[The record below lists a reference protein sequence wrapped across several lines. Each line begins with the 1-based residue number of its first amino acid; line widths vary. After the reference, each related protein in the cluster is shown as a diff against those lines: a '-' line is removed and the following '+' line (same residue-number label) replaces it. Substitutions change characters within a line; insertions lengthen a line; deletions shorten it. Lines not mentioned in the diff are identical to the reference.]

1 MRRKGGLPAFFAS
14 QNKMDRKERERI
26 LVFSSREICYCSGN
40 FFANQIAAAFEEM
53 GFCVDICEM
62 SKGDDL
68 DEKLASYIGVKYR
81 LILDFNSM
89 LPQLVMDDDT
99 SYLDMLD
106 GPFYDYILDH
116 PLFHYNSLNRETGN
130 LHVIVL
136 DEAHEAYIRTY
147 YPKVKS
153 VYTLPL
159 GATKALYQGEKE
171 QECRVAFLGTYDTP
185 EQVYKLIEAAPEPL
199 CGTMK
204 ELLERRLSDPLLPME
219 QAFEEY
225 LRQDDMSF
233 HDTPLGAKE
242 FALYMNAMYAV
253 DVYVRDY
260 FRKAALDELLAH
272 RIPVTVFGNGWEK
285 YSHTDESC
293 LRREKALPF
302 ALSFERMA
310 KEHILLNVSPIFN
323 RGMHDRIPAGMANRA
338 VVLTD
343 GNPYLAEHFQ
353 DGKQLCMYTLSKIH
367 TLSDRAGELLE
378 SRSVREEIA
387 ACAYEEF
394 ERHHT
399 WNCRARQILR
409 HSDGPC

>member
-1 MRRKGGLPAFFAS
+1 
-14 QNKMDRKERERI
+14 MDRRNRERI

-53 GFCVDICEM
+53 GFLVDVCEL

-68 DEKLASYIGVKYR
+68 DAKLEPYIGVEYR

-89 LPQLVMDDDT
+89 LPQLVVDDDR
-99 SYLDMLD
+99 SYLDMLN

-116 PLFHYNSLNRETGN
+116 PLFHYNSLNRETDN

-136 DEAHEAYIRTY
+136 DEAHEEYIRNY
-147 YPKVKS
+147 YPKVRS

-171 QECRVAFLGTYDTP
+171 RECRVAFLGTYDTP
-185 EQVYKLIEAAPEPL
+185 EQVYELIKAAPEPL
-199 CGTMK
+199 GSMMK
-204 ELLERRLSDPLLPME
+204 DLLERRLSDPLLPME

-225 LRQDDMSF
+225 LREDVTPF
-233 HDTPLGAKE
+233 HGAPLGAE
-242 FALYMNAMYAV
+242 QFALYMNAMYAV

-260 FRKAALDELLAH
+260 FRKAALDELLSN

-285 YSHTDESC
+285 YCHTEESC

-323 RGMHDRIPAGMANRA
+323 RGMHDRVPAGMANRA

-343 GNPYLAEHFQ
+343 GNPYLREHFS

-367 TLSDRAGELLE
+367 TLSERAGELLE
-378 SRSVREEIA
+378 SRSAREEIA

-394 ERHHT
+394 KKNHT
-399 WNCRARQILR
+399 WKCRAAQILC
-409 HSDGPC
+409 HLDGQC